1 VIKGDDEGGLTKVKP
16 REALLSVP
24 QFSTALGVTP
34 ACIRRW
40 LLERRIASVKIGR
53 LRKIPES
60 EADRLIA
67 EGFCPA
73 KLREVRLR

>member
-24 QFSTALGVTP
+24 QFGVTP